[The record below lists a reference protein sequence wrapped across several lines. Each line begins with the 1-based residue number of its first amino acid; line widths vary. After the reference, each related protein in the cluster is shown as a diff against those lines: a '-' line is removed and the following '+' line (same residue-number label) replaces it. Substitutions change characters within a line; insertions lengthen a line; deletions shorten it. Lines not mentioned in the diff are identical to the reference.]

1 MSISHLNRRLSRL
14 SLLAIPLVS
23 LFGVTSVSAATLA
36 PAPVGG
42 KIILEQGVEY
52 DGFTIPANTTVEGNG
67 ATIVGK
73 VTVGGD
79 NVTIDHVKFSG
90 DGGSAITAGQVA
102 KNLTISNNIF
112 TGYSGPTITLGGGDY
127 SGLSII
133 NNRDDNIKANNIQV
147 VLNTAVDDIEISG
160 NTFRSVVRI
169 EGFADSLTT
178 GIKITR
184 NIFDKV
190 PTTAISVVK
199 ADGALIDRNIITTAD
214 TNTGSAIVAGG
225 QVTNTTYSNNE
236 ITAPNVT
243 AHTAISISQFDY
255 KDNAGNINEV
265 GKIGSISIVG
275 NTVKNFLFGILL
287 QHTNEATLDDNTIDV
302 VTCGALIGAGS
313 DTPDMGNVTITRDNT
328 ITSADMAVLV
338 KGNGSSMMDGAK
350 VRISSAAKITG
361 SIVPRDTEYV
371 EFYAEPTT
379 EEPTTGDQTTPEVTA
394 PTTDNTD
401 VTAPNTGAHHLLSTL
416 VSAIA
421 LVAFI
426 VASATALSYVAKSF
440 KK

>member
-1 MSISHLNRRLSRL
+1 MNISLLKRGGLSKL

-23 LFGVTSVSAATLA
+23 LLGVTSVSAAT
-36 PAPVGG
+36 PAPEPVDG
-42 KIILEQGVEY
+42 KIVLEQGVEY

-67 ATIVGK
+67 ATVVGK
-73 VTVGGD
+73 VTVDGD
-79 NVTIDHVKFSG
+79 NVTIDHVNFSG

-133 NNRDDNIKANNIQV
+133 KNRDDNINANNIQV

-160 NTFRSVVRI
+160 NTFGSVVRI

-178 GIKITR
+178 GIKITG

-243 AHTAISISQFDY
+243 ANTAISISQIDY
-255 KDNAGNINEV
+255 KNNAGEIIKV
-265 GKIGSISIVG
+265 GKSDSVSIVG
-275 NTVKNFLFGILL
+275 NTVKNFLFGVLL
-287 QHTNEATLDDNTIDV
+287 QNTDEATLNSNTIDAIKK
-302 VTCGALIGAGS
+302 CGILIGAGS
-313 DTPDMGNVTITRDNT
+313 DTPDMGNVVITMDNT

-361 SIVPRDTEYV
+361 SIAPKDTEYV

-379 EEPTTGDQTTPEVTA
+379 EEPTDQPTTGDQTA
-394 PTTDNTD
+394 PD
-401 VTAPNTGAHHLLSTL
+401 VTAPNTGAHRLSSTP

-421 LVAFI
+421 LVTFI
-426 VASATALSYVAKSF
+426 VASVATLSYVAKSF